1 MISALYTG
9 SVIHHRF
16 QPKGHR
22 LRYGVFCLNLDLDE
36 LDTLNNGLRL
46 FGYNRFALFS
56 FHDADHGELG
66 KGVPLRTWVENHILA
81 LGHSTA
87 GLKVEIL
94 CYPRILGYVFNPLTV
109 YYCRNADGELIAVL
123 YEVCN
128 TFHERHTYVISCAN
142 LDGPVRHSCDKAFY
156 VSPFMPMDCRYH
168 FHITPPQERV
178 AVRITETDAG
188 GKVLYAEF
196 DGVRRPLTDM
206 ALLKVLLRYPLMTL
220 KITAAIHFEA
230 VRLLLK
236 GLKVYRHK
244 PAARRVDSSVIT
256 AAGK

>member
-1 MISALYTG
+1 MSSALYTG
-9 SVIHHRF
+9 SVVHHRF
-16 QPKGHR
+16 QPKAHR

-36 LDTLNNGLRL
+36 LGNLNKSLHL
-46 FGYNRFALFS
+46 FGHNRFALFS

-66 KGVPLRTWVENHILA
+66 KGVSLRAWVDNHVRA
-81 LGHSTA
+81 SGHTTE

-109 YYCRNADGELIAVL
+109 YYCRNAAGELICVL

-142 LDGPVRHSCDKAFY
+142 GNEAVRHSCDKAFY

-168 FHITPPQERV
+168 FHITAPQERV
-178 AVRITETDAG
+178 AVHITQTDAR
-188 GKVLYAEF
+188 GKVLYAGFE
-196 DGVRRPLTDM
+196 GARRPLTD
-206 ALLKVLLRYPLMTL
+206 AGLLKVLLRYPLMTL
-220 KITAAIHFEA
+220 KVTLAIHYEA

-236 GLKVYRHK
+236 GLRVYRHT

-256 AAGK
+256 VAGK